1 MSNRYTTVAPDGT
14 ITRNFVGDATI
25 QLQSANNPGAYQAP
39 DCTGTP
45 PTTDQLPNYALTAN
59 INGVSHSPVAAPELD
74 WAGAPAMLAVAV
86 MVLLMLR
93 ARRIKPSGG

>member
-1 MSNRYTTVAPDGT
+1 MSCYLTISPDGT

-25 QLQSANNPGAYQAP
+25 QLQSANNPGVYQAP

-45 PTTDQLPNYALTAN
+45 PTTDQLPAYT
-59 INGVSHSPVAAPELD
+59 IHTSVSGSPVAAPEFD

-86 MVLLMLR
+86 MVLVMLK

>member
-1 MSNRYTTVAPDGT
+1 MSCYLTISPDGT

-25 QLQSANNPGAYQAP
+25 QLQSANNPGGYQAP

-45 PTTDQLPNYALTAN
+45 PNQLPSYALTAN
-59 INGVSHSPVAAPELD
+59 IKGVSHSPVAAPELD

-93 ARRIKPSGG
+93 APRIKPSGG

>member
-1 MSNRYTTVAPDGT
+1 MSCFLTVAPGGT

-45 PTTDQLPNYALTAN
+45 PTTDQLPSYT
-59 INGVSHSPVAAPELD
+59 IHTSVSGSPVSAPEFD
-74 WAGAPAMLAVAV
+74 WSGAPTMLAVAV
-86 MVLLMLR
+86 MAILMLA
-93 ARRIKPSGG
+93 ARRKRLTG